1 VTLRDP
7 ALHEFGAGHFEQ
19 LAAHLKDHNY
29 RLFAEGGRIH
39 LVCAG
44 LHLEAADPFQLFEQL
59 MATQPKNVDPSH
71 AFYLGYEL
79 AKAVT
84 ALTLG
89 KEYRQDE
96 SLDWGHLT
104 VAEQCH
110 RRLRRA
116 DAG

>member
-1 VTLRDP
+1 
-7 ALHEFGAGHFEQ
+7 
-19 LAAHLKDHNY
+19 
-29 RLFAEGGRIH
+29 LFAEGGRVH

-44 LHLEAADPFQLFEQL
+44 LHLDGADPFELFERL
-59 MATQPKNVDPSH
+59 MATQPRNVDPSH

-79 AKAVT
+79 AKAMT

-110 RRLRRA
+110 RLARRG
-116 DAG
+116 DRG